1 MHYNVFVLRSFENNS
16 LVYRES
22 LAAMMYSKLV
32 ASQYQSAHNAIT
44 VPKYTKINIITL
56 VNIFT
61 TKGHFKKDDEQ

>member
-1 MHYNVFVLRSFENNS
+1 MT
-16 LVYRES
+16 
-22 LAAMMYSKLV
+22 YSKLV

-61 TKGHFKKDDEQ
+61 TKGNFKKDDEQ